1 MLIKKGEKMKK
12 KVLVA
17 VLIIIVI
24 AIGVIGYFV
33 ISDMGQ
39 EDKLKTELTEINDLA
54 NADSIDIDAINERL
68 DQTITTGDY
77 AVVEKAFKS
86 YLRDS
91 FDNSIQIADI
101 LSDDKITTLL
111 TAENYREDGKDFTES
126 KNYITTTRTT
136 LEECKQ
142 KYTEYLTK
150 DKAMSYINDKG
161 LDSYYVDLYEEEFV
175 GDMDSTNDT
184 TVEDSIDEVISL
196 LNTSEEVLNLLSENQ
211 DSWTLDGDNIVFS
224 DESIGSQYDTLINSL

>member
-1 MLIKKGEKMKK
+1 MKK

-17 VLIIIVI
+17 ILIIIVI

-175 GDMDSTNDT
+175 GDMDSTKDT
-184 TVEDSIDEVISL
+184 TVEDSIEEIISL
-196 LNTSEEVLNLLSENQ
+196 LNTSEEILNLLSENQ
-211 DSWTLDGDNIVFS
+211 TSWTLDGDNIVFS

>member
-1 MLIKKGEKMKK
+1 MKK

-17 VLIIIVI
+17 ILIIIVI

-54 NADSIDIDAINERL
+54 NADSIDINAVNERL
-68 DQTITTGDY
+68 DRTITTGDY

-101 LSDDKITTLL
+101 LNDDKITTLL
-111 TAENYREDGKDFTES
+111 TAENYREDGKNFTES

-175 GDMDSTNDT
+175 GDMDSTKDT
-184 TVEDSIDEVISL
+184 TVEDSIEEIISL
-196 LNTSEEVLNLLSENQ
+196 LNTSEEILNLLSENQ
-211 DSWTLDGDNIVFS
+211 TSWTLDGDNIVFS
-224 DESIGSQYDTLINSL
+224 DENIGSQYDTLINSL

>member
-1 MLIKKGEKMKK
+1 MKK

-17 VLIIIVI
+17 ILIIIVI

-184 TVEDSIDEVISL
+184 TVEDSIEEIISL
-196 LNTSEEVLNLLSENQ
+196 LNTSEEILNLLSENQ
-211 DSWTLDGDNIVFS
+211 TSWTLDGDNIVFS
-224 DESIGSQYDTLINSL
+224 DENIGSQYDTLINSL

>member
-1 MLIKKGEKMKK
+1 MKK
-12 KVLVA
+12 KILVA
-17 VLIIIVI
+17 ILIIIVI

-39 EDKLKTELTEINDLA
+39 EDKLITELTEISDLA
-54 NADSIDIDAINERL
+54 NADSIDINAINERL

-101 LSDDKITTLL
+101 LNDDKITTLL

-184 TVEDSIDEVISL
+184 TVEDSIDEIISL
-196 LNTSEEVLNLLSENQ
+196 LNTSEEVLNLYQ
-211 DSWTLDGDNIVFS
+211 KIKIV
-224 DESIGSQYDTLINSL
+224 GH

>member
-1 MLIKKGEKMKK
+1 MKK

-17 VLIIIVI
+17 ILIIIVI
-24 AIGVIGYFV
+24 AIGVIGYSV
-33 ISDMGQ
+33 ISDLGQ
-39 EDKLKTELTEINDLA
+39 EDKLKTELAEINDLS
-54 NADSIDIDAINERL
+54 NADSIDINAINERL
-68 DQTITTGDY
+68 DRTITTGDY

-101 LSDDKITTLL
+101 LNDNKITTLL
-111 TAENYREDGKDFTES
+111 TAENYRKDGKDFTES
-126 KNYITTTRTT
+126 KNYIITIRTT

-150 DKAMSYINDKG
+150 DKAMSYIKDKG

-175 GDMDSTNDT
+175 GDMGSTNDT
-184 TVEDSIDEVISL
+184 TVEDSIEEIISL
-196 LNTSEEVLNLLSENQ
+196 LNTSEEILNLLSENQ
-211 DSWTLDGDNIVFS
+211 SSWTLDGDNIVFS
-224 DESIGSQYDTLINSL
+224 DENIGSQYDILINSL

>member
-1 MLIKKGEKMKK
+1 MKK
-12 KVLVA
+12 KILVA
-17 VLIIIVI
+17 ILIIIVI

-39 EDKLKTELTEINDLA
+39 EDKLKTELTEISDLA
-54 NADSIDIDAINERL
+54 NADSIDINAINERL
-68 DQTITTGDY
+68 DRTITTGDY
-77 AVVEKAFKS
+77 SVVEKAFKS

-101 LSDDKITTLL
+101 LNDDKITTLL

-184 TVEDSIDEVISL
+184 TVEDSIDEIISL

>member
-1 MLIKKGEKMKK
+1 MKK

-17 VLIIIVI
+17 ILIIIVI
-24 AIGVIGYFV
+24 AIGVIGYSV
-33 ISDMGQ
+33 ISDLGQ
-39 EDKLKTELTEINDLA
+39 EDKLKTELAEINDLS
-54 NADSIDIDAINERL
+54 NADSIDINAINERL
-68 DQTITTGDY
+68 DRTITTGDY

-101 LSDDKITTLL
+101 LNDNKITTLL
-111 TAENYREDGKDFTES
+111 TAENYRKDGKDFTES
-126 KNYITTTRTT
+126 KNYIITIRTT

-150 DKAMSYINDKG
+150 DKAMSYIKDKG

-175 GDMDSTNDT
+175 GDMGSTNDT
-184 TVEDSIDEVISL
+184 TVEDSIEEIISL
-196 LNTSEEVLNLLSENQ
+196 LNTSEEILNLLSENQ
-211 DSWTLDGDNIVFS
+211 TSWTLDGDNIVFS
-224 DESIGSQYDTLINSL
+224 DENIGSQYDTLINSL

>member
-1 MLIKKGEKMKK
+1 MKK

-17 VLIIIVI
+17 ILIIIVI

-175 GDMDSTNDT
+175 GDMDSTKDT
-184 TVEDSIDEVISL
+184 TVEDSIEEIISL
-196 LNTSEEVLNLLSENQ
+196 LNTSEEILNLLSENQ
-211 DSWTLDGDNIVFS
+211 TSWTLDGDNIVFT
-224 DESIGSQYDTLINSL
+224 DENIGSQYDTLINSL

>member
-1 MLIKKGEKMKK
+1 MKK

>member
-1 MLIKKGEKMKK
+1 MKK

-17 VLIIIVI
+17 ILIIIVI

-175 GDMDSTNDT
+175 GDMDSTKDT
-184 TVEDSIDEVISL
+184 TVEDSIEEIISL
-196 LNTSEEVLNLLSENQ
+196 LNTSEEILNLLSENQ
-211 DSWTLDGDNIVFS
+211 TSWTLDGDNIVFS
-224 DESIGSQYDTLINSL
+224 DENIGSQYDTLINSL